1 MRTTLSIDDDVLL
14 AAKAIAGQQGR
25 SLGEVV
31 SELARRSLKRPAS
44 QAKRNGIPLLTS
56 PPDST
61 PVTLDL
67 VNTLRD
73 EAP

>member
-56 PPDST
+56 SPDSP

>member
-25 SLGEVV
+25 TLGEVV

-44 QAKRNGIPLLTS
+44 QAKRNGIPLLVS
-56 PPDST
+56 RPDSP

-67 VNTLRD
+67 VNSLRD